1 MTLSTSSALATI
13 QTAKRGSAKA
23 ELAVM
28 NAKAQLRQAMAEVQ
42 EPVTPKAKVAKP
54 KAMPKPKSTK
64 ASKPTNG
71 KAPVPA
77 VATAS

>member
-54 KAMPKPKSTK
+54 KSTK